1 MICRCFPS
9 DRNVIYVK
17 KMSSTSTTSDRTVLA
32 HEADFKL
39 GDLMVRPSLGEVGAN
54 GATQHLEPR
63 VMQVLVALVRAEGA
77 VLSRDDLIVRCWDGV
92 IVGDDAVS
100 RIISKLRRLSNHQGA
115 GFRIETVPRIGYRLS
130 FTDGSP
136 VRSPERLARL
146 RSRVETRRLVRRWGF
161 VVPLALGSVA
171 ALMIIVRV
179 APTLRSDPGLR

>member
-1 MICRCFPS
+1 MISRCFPS

-17 KMSSTSTTSDRTVLA
+17 KMSSASTTSERTVLA
-32 HEADFKL
+32 HEADFHL
-39 GDLMVRPSLGEVGAN
+39 GDLLVRPSLGEVGAN

-63 VMQVLVALVRAEGA
+63 VMRVLVALVRAEGT

-130 FTDGSP
+130 FTDASP
-136 VRSPERLARL
+136 QAASERMARL
-146 RSRVETRRLVRRWGF
+146 RSRIEYRRLARRWGF

-171 ALMIIVRV
+171 ALLVIVRI
-179 APTLRSDPGLR
+179 APTLRSSLR